1 MKKLFLCVI
10 GLLTTMTS
18 FAQLTVVADANDTNF
33 IYVNDEVL
41 FVTDDVSI
49 TKASGADGNWKQW
62 CGILQN
68 VGQ

>member
-1 MKKLFLCVI
+1 
-10 GLLTTMTS
+10 MTS

-49 TKASGADGNWKQW
+49 TKASGADGN
-62 CGILQN
+62 
-68 VGQ
+68 